1 MKLTRTNLDRVLFGD
16 VWAFGPAETDEAW
29 GKMVFLPN
37 GRIFGYDNPNEYS
50 WDFKSGALRL
60 RRKDGEPTSIY
71 DSVTTH
77 NSRPR
82 MLGRS
87 LLSPG
92 SIFRLE
98 RMGPE
103 QW

>member
-1 MKLTRTNLDRVLFGD
+1 MFGR
-16 VWAFGPAETDEAW
+16 W
-29 GKMVFLPN
+29 GHMVFLPF
-37 GRIFGYDNPNEYS
+37 GRTFGYHNANEHG

-60 RRKDGEPTSIY
+60 IRNDGEPTSVY
-71 DSVTTH
+71 DNVTTT
-77 NSRPR
+77 NGRPR
-82 MLGRS
+82 LVGKS

-98 RMGPE
+98 RMDPD